1 VEEHLHAVAFDEEGV
16 VVISPL
22 ALHPALRLPV
32 LWYRGGFPR
41 ARLPCLAHWSQR
53 SLGRA
58 GPGAWGWARWRFKA
72 RLSLRC
78 TTHCKWAGERET
90 KKKVA
95 RRLSLQLYFN
105 YYMTH
110 STDRHNPDVPAV
122 NGYGVCGPDTALRT
136 RGHRGTLEERKHLS
150 STQRLITG
158 GSLES
163 APLICSRPCR
173 TAVVAV
179 PCTLTCAAAVA

>member
-1 VEEHLHAVAFDEEGV
+1 VRVCRV
-16 VVISPL
+16 SPIGL
-22 ALHPALRLPV
+22 SALSAELGLG
-32 LWYRGGFPR
+32 RGGGR
-41 ARLPCLAHWSQR
+41 GAGLAF
-53 SLGRA
+53 SLQHASGQ
-58 GPGAWGWARWRFKA
+58 
-72 RLSLRC
+72 
-78 TTHCKWAGERET
+78 ERQGNKT
-90 KKKVA
+90 KKVA